1 MIKNLKNIF
10 KIKQKPENIEIT
22 VIDDN
27 KELPDFRKIAIPD
40 LKQYLIEGYEEIR
53 EVKKQREE
61 LKEELED
68 TKKYKDLYDATLV
81 TLNEFKTRDEENKE
95 IQTKMDREIIEKE
108 IKIADLKEEV
118 NNYKILETE
127 TNKKIENIEKIKQE
141 EKNNAIK
148 EYKEKLIE
156 EINNTKGTISK
167 SKLIGIIS
175 SIK

>member
-1 MIKNLKNIF
+1 MIKNLKNVF
-10 KIKQKPENIEIT
+10 KIKQKTENIEIT
-22 VIDDN
+22 VVDDN
-27 KELPDFRKIAIPD
+27 KELPDFRKIAVPD

-61 LKEELED
+61 LKEELENA
-68 TKKYKDLYDATLV
+68 KKYKELYDATLV
-81 TLNEFKTRDEENKE
+81 TLNEFKTRDEENKK
-95 IQTKMDREIIEKE
+95 IQIKMDKEIIERE
-108 IKIADLKEEV
+108 IKIADLKEKV
-118 NNYKILETE
+118 NTYKILETE

-148 EYKEKLIE
+148 EYKQKLIE

>member
-1 MIKNLKNIF
+1 MRSLKNF
-10 KIKQKPENIEIT
+10 FNKKIKTENIEIT

-27 KELPDFRKIAIPD
+27 KELPDFRKIAVPD

-53 EVKKQREE
+53 EVKKQKED
-61 LKEELED
+61 LKEELENA
-68 TKKYKDLYDATLV
+68 KKYKELYDATLI
-81 TLNEFKTRDEENKE
+81 TLNEFKTRDEENKK
-95 IQTKMDREIIEKE
+95 IQTKMDKEISEKE

-118 NNYKILETE
+118 NTYKILETE

-148 EYKEKLIE
+148 EYQKKLIE
-156 EINNTKGTISK
+156 EINNTKGPISK
-167 SKLIGIIS
+167 SKLISIIS

>member
-1 MIKNLKNIF
+1 MIKNLKNVF

-61 LKEELED
+61 LKEELENA
-68 TKKYKDLYDATLV
+68 KKYKELYDATLV

-95 IQTKMDREIIEKE
+95 IQIKMDKEICEKE

-118 NNYKILETE
+118 NTYKILETE

-148 EYKEKLIE
+148 EYKQKLIE

>member
-1 MIKNLKNIF
+1 MKFGIGRFLKKEQNSD
-10 KIKQKPENIEIT
+10 KVEIT
-22 VIDDN
+22 VVDDN
-27 KELPDFRKIAIPD
+27 EKLPDFRKIAVPD
-40 LKQYLIEGYEEIR
+40 LKQYLINGYNEIR
-53 EVKKQREE
+53 EVRKEKEE
-61 LKEELED
+61 LKNELENE
-68 TKKYKDLYDATLV
+68 KKYKELYDATLV
-81 TLNEFKTRDEENKE
+81 TLNEFKTRDEENKK
-95 IQTKMDREIIEKE
+95 IQIKMDKEIIEKE

-141 EKNNAIK
+141 EKNNGIK
-148 EYKEKLIE
+148 EYKQKLIE